1 MDQVKLRAWWSYRQ
15 GLDGRFAA
23 ESGGGVRLDGAGK
36 PPAAVLEATGWM
48 RSVGGSG
55 PYMGLF
61 ARCGASR
68 ETMDGAVAALEMH
81 ELPTARG
88 CTYVLPKRDFA
99 LGLKAAQPFAGNDMN
114 SARKLGV
121 TDAEVDKLCR
131 AVLDALKKGPLDPD
145 GLRAAV
151 GSASRS
157 LGEAGKKK
165 GVSTTLPLALERLQP
180 AGEIRRVPIN
190 GRLDQQRY
198 KYTIWSPNPL
208 KGFGLSPEEVQTELA
223 RLYFSWAGPAT
234 IAEYQWF
241 SALNGKAAKAAIEP
255 LKLEPL
261 ETGSDRLM
269 LPAHLD
275 ELAEF
280 KVPKEP
286 HYSLVGPI
294 DAIALLRRDLAG
306 IVDAADAK
314 RKWPAEKGMA
324 APGTLKDLPCH
335 AIMDRGR
342 VVGLWEFDSEAQ
354 EIVWVPFIKKN
365 ADLTAAVKKTEAFVR
380 DELGD
385 ARSFSLDSPK
395 SRAPRIALLRKM

>member
-1 MDQVKLRAWWSYRQ
+1 MEITSRRFRVDQVKLRAWWSYRQ
-15 GLDGRFAA
+15 GLDGRFA
-23 ESGGGVRLDGAGK
+23 GK
-36 PPAAVLEATGWM
+36 SPAAVLEATGWM

-61 ARCGASR
+61 ARCGATR
-68 ETMDGAVAALEMH
+68 ETMDSAVAALEMH

-99 LGLKAAQPFAGNDMN
+99 LGLRAAQPFTGGELNV
-114 SARKLGV
+114 ARKLGV
-121 TDAEVDKLCR
+121 TDAEIDKLCR
-131 AVLDALKKGPLDPD
+131 AVLEALKKGPLDPD

-151 GSASRS
+151 GPASRS

-165 GVSTTLPLALERLQP
+165 GVTTTLPLALGKLQP
-180 AGEIRRVPIN
+180 EGEIRRVPIN

-208 KGFGLSPEEVQTELA
+208 KSFTLSPEEVQTELA

-234 IAEYQWF
+234 IADYQGL
-241 SALNGKAAKAAIEP
+241 SALSGKAAKAVIEP
-255 LKLEPL
+255 LKLLPVEA
-261 ETGSDRLM
+261 GSDRLM

-275 ELAEF
+275 EFADF
-280 KVPKEP
+280 KVPKGA
-286 HYSLVGPI
+286 HYTLVGPI
-294 DAIALLRRDLAG
+294 DAIAILHRDLSG

-314 RKWPAEKGMA
+314 RDWPAEKGMA
-324 APGTLKDLPCH
+324 APGAVKDLPCH

-365 ADLTAAVKKTEAFVR
+365 AELTAAVKKAEAFVR
-380 DELGD
+380 DDLGD

>member
-1 MDQVKLRAWWSYRQ
+1 MDQVKLRGWWSYRQ
-15 GLDGRFAA
+15 GLDGGF
-23 ESGGGVRLDGAGK
+23 AGK
-36 PPAAVLEATGWM
+36 PPSKALEATGWM

-55 PYMGLF
+55 PYVGLF

-68 ETMDGAVAALEMH
+68 ETVDRAVAALEMH
-81 ELPTARG
+81 ELPAARG

-99 LGLKAAQPFAGNDMN
+99 LGLKAGQPFAAGDMN
-114 SARKLGV
+114 VARKLGV
-121 TDAEVDKLCR
+121 TDAEIDKLCR
-131 AVLDALKKGPLDPD
+131 AVLDALKQGPMDPD
-145 GLRAAV
+145 QLRAAV
-151 GSASRS
+151 GAASRS

-165 GVSTTLPLALERLQP
+165 GVTTTLPLALGKLQP
-180 AGEIRRVPIN
+180 EGEIRRVPMN

-208 KGFGLSPEEVQTELA
+208 KGFALSQEEVQTELA

-241 SALNGKAAKAAIEP
+241 SALSGKAAKAAIEP
-255 LKLEPL
+255 LKLVPL
-261 ETGSDRLM
+261 EAGSDRLL

-275 ELAEF
+275 ELADF
-280 KVPKEP
+280 TVPKNP
-286 HYSLVGPI
+286 QYTLVGPI
-294 DAIALLRRDLAG
+294 DAVSLLRRDLAS
-306 IVDAADAK
+306 IVDSADAK
-314 RKWPAEKGMA
+314 RKWPAEKGMT

-354 EIVWVPFIKKN
+354 EIVWVSFVKKN
-365 ADLTAAVKKTEAFVR
+365 ADLNAAVKKTEAFVR

-385 ARSFSLDSPK
+385 ARSFSLDSPTK
-395 SRAPRIALLRKM
+395 RAPRIALLRKM

>member
-1 MDQVKLRAWWSYRQ
+1 
-15 GLDGRFAA
+15 
-23 ESGGGVRLDGAGK
+23 
-36 PPAAVLEATGWM
+36 
-48 RSVGGSG
+48 
-55 PYMGLF
+55 MGLF

-68 ETMDGAVAALEMH
+68 EAMDGDVGALEIH

-99 LGLKAAQPFAGNDMN
+99 LGLKAAQPFAGGDMN
-114 SARKLGV
+114 VARKLGV

-131 AVLDALKKGPLDPD
+131 AVLDALKQGPMDPD
-145 GLRAAV
+145 QLRAAV

-165 GVSTTLPLALERLQP
+165 GVTTTLPLALGKLQP
-180 AGEIRRVPIN
+180 EGEIRRIPMN

-208 KGFGLSPEEVQTELA
+208 KGFALSPEEVQTELA
-223 RLYFSWAGPAT
+223 RRYFTWAGPAT
-234 IAEYQWF
+234 LAEYQWF
-241 SALNGKAAKAAIEP
+241 SALSGKAAKAAIEP
-255 LKLEPL
+255 LKLAPL
-261 ETGSDRLM
+261 EADNDRLM
-269 LPAHLD
+269 LASDLD
-275 ELAEF
+275 ELKSF

-286 HYSLVGPI
+286 HYTLVGPI
-294 DAIALLRRDLAG
+294 DGVSLLRRDLPG
-306 IVDAADAK
+306 LLDDADAK
-314 RKWPAEKGMA
+314 RKWPGDKGMA
-324 APGTLKDLPCH
+324 APGTMKDLPCH

-342 VVGLWEFDSEAQ
+342 IVGLWEFDSEAQ
-354 EIVWVPFIKKN
+354 EIVWAPFIKKN

-380 DELGD
+380 DQLGD

>member
-1 MDQVKLRAWWSYRQ
+1 
-15 GLDGRFAA
+15 
-23 ESGGGVRLDGAGK
+23 
-36 PPAAVLEATGWM
+36 M

-55 PYMGLF
+55 PYIGLF

-68 ETMDGAVAALEMH
+68 EAMDRAVAAVEMH

-99 LGLKAAQPFAGNDMN
+99 LGLKAGQPFTAGELNV
-114 SARKLGV
+114 ARKLGV
-121 TDAEVDKLCR
+121 TDAEIDKLCR
-131 AVLDALKKGPLDPD
+131 AVLAALKKGPMAPD
-145 GLRAAV
+145 ELRVAV

-165 GVSTTLPLALERLQP
+165 GVTTTLPLALGKLQP
-180 AGEIRRVPIN
+180 EGAIRRVPVN

-198 KYTIWSPNPL
+198 KYTLWNPNPL
-208 KGFGLSPEEVQTELA
+208 QGFALSPEGTQTELA

-234 IAEYQWF
+234 IGDYQAF
-241 SALNGKAAKAAIEP
+241 SALSGKAAKAAIEP
-255 LKLEPL
+255 LKLAPL
-261 ETGSDRLM
+261 EAGSDRLM

-275 ELAEF
+275 EIADFE
-280 KVPKEP
+280 VPKDP
-286 HYSLVGPI
+286 HYTLVGPI
-294 DAIALLRRDLAG
+294 DAIAILHRDVSGL
-306 IVDAADAK
+306 VDAADAK

-365 ADLTAAVKKTEAFVR
+365 AELTAAVKKTEAFVR
-380 DELGD
+380 DDLGD

-395 SRAPRIALLRKM
+395 SRAPRIAQLRKM

>member
-1 MDQVKLRAWWSYRQ
+1 V
-15 GLDGRFAA
+15 
-23 ESGGGVRLDGAGK
+23 
-36 PPAAVLEATGWM
+36 
-48 RSVGGSG
+48 
-55 PYMGLF
+55 
-61 ARCGASR
+61 
-68 ETMDGAVAALEMH
+68 
-81 ELPTARG
+81 
-88 CTYVLPKRDFA
+88 
-99 LGLKAAQPFAGNDMN
+99 
-114 SARKLGV
+114 
-121 TDAEVDKLCR
+121 
-131 AVLDALKKGPLDPD
+131 
-145 GLRAAV
+145 
-151 GSASRS
+151 
-157 LGEAGKKK
+157 
-165 GVSTTLPLALERLQP
+165 
-180 AGEIRRVPIN
+180 
-190 GRLDQQRY
+190 
-198 KYTIWSPNPL
+198 
-208 KGFGLSPEEVQTELA
+208 
-223 RLYFSWAGPAT
+223 
-234 IAEYQWF
+234 
-241 SALNGKAAKAAIEP
+241 
-255 LKLEPL
+255 
-261 ETGSDRLM
+261 